1 MYKILHFSP
10 TRKPPEILQLHLESL
25 KRLENRNFQITFSF
39 FDDNTNRESSHL
51 LKKFIDS
58 TPNSFYHNLDLTGIK
73 NYIGDERWVP
83 TLYHRIT
90 FIKNAVIQ
98 FFLEEEYDYLFLSD
112 SDLIIHPNTIN
123 NLILQKKDFCSTIFW
138 THFDSNPTYT
148 PNAWYS
154 KPHGFSVDD
163 LLKFQEPGTYEVDF
177 TGACTLL
184 SRKILSNGINFEKIP
199 NVSYLGED
207 KHFCIRSSVYGFQAY
222 VNTEYPSFHV
232 YNEDYI
238 SFGNKLIENDFNNS
252 YINHWL
258 DDEWE
263 SKIRKWL
270 NPKKKSFLKKFFL
283 RLAR

>member
-1 MYKILHFSP
+1 MHQILHFSP
-10 TRKPPEILQLHLESL
+10 IRKPPEILQLHLESL
-25 KRLENRNFQITFSF
+25 KKLDNKNFEITFSF
-39 FDDNTNRESSHL
+39 FDDNIDAESSNL
-51 LKKFIDS
+51 LQNFVDS
-58 TPNSFYHNLDLTGIK
+58 FSNAFFHNLDLTGIK
-73 NYIGDERWVP
+73 NYSGDERWVP
-83 TLYHRIT
+83 ALYQRIT

-112 SDLIIHPNTIN
+112 SDLIIHPKTID
-123 NLILQKKDFCSTIFW
+123 NLLLQKKDFCSSIFW
-138 THFDSNPTYT
+138 THFKSNPTYT

-154 KPHGFSVDD
+154 KPYGFSVED
-163 LLKFQEPGTYEVDF
+163 LIEFIKPGTYEVDF

-207 KHFCIRSSVYGFQAY
+207 KHFCIRASVHGFQAY
-222 VNTEYPSFHV
+222 VNTEYPSYHV

-238 SFGNKLIENDFNNS
+238 SSGKKFVKNDFNNS

-258 DDEWE
+258 GEEWE
-263 SKIRKWL
+263 GKIRQWL
-270 NPKKKSFLKKFFL
+270 IPKKKSFIKRLFL